1 MSVTLSLPN
10 LPPAVARYTLFELTE
25 GLPPPVTDMPEE
37 RAARDEAAIAAVA
50 DLRPANAFEA
60 RLAVRAVAADAQA
73 MQCLRFAG
81 QPGQPPEKAHGLRA
95 QALAMMRASQGA
107 LRSLQGIQAAR
118 AKAAA
123 APALGEARE
132 PADPPPVDVAAEAD
146 RFAQRHRR
154 QAALIRRLGHMPDGA
169 GHDALPPAL
178 VQAIVTG
185 TSPNLRALD
194 RMSRHLQAEA
204 A

>member
-1 MSVTLSLPN
+1 MSVTQSLPN

-50 DLRPANAFEA
+50 DLRPENAFEA
-60 RLAVRAVAADAQA
+60 RLAVRAVVADAQA
-73 MQCLRFAG
+73 MQCLRFVG

-107 LRSLQGIQAAR
+107 LRSLQGLQAAR

-123 APALGEARE
+123 E

-154 QAALIRRLGHMPDGA
+154 QAALIRRLGHAPDGV
-169 GHDALPPAL
+169 GHDALSPAL

-194 RMSRHLQAEA
+194 RMSRHVQAEA

>member
-1 MSVTLSLPN
+1 MSVTQSLPN

-50 DLRPANAFEA
+50 DLRPENAFEA
-60 RLAVRAVAADAQA
+60 RLAVRAVVADAQA

-107 LRSLQGIQAAR
+107 LRSLQGLQAAR

-123 APALGEARE
+123 E

-154 QAALIRRLGHMPDGA
+154 QAALIRRLGHAPDGV
-169 GHDALPPAL
+169 GHDALSPAL

-194 RMSRHLQAEA
+194 RMSRHVQAEA

>member
-1 MSVTLSLPN
+1 MSVTQSLPN

-50 DLRPANAFEA
+50 DLRPENAFEA
-60 RLAVRAVAADAQA
+60 RLAVRAVVADAQA

-107 LRSLQGIQAAR
+107 LRSLQGLQAAR

-123 APALGEARE
+123 E
-132 PADPPPVDVAAEAD
+132 PAYPPPVDVAAEAD

-154 QAALIRRLGHMPDGA
+154 QAALIRRLGHAPDGV
-169 GHDALPPAL
+169 GHDALSPAL

>member
-1 MSVTLSLPN
+1 
-10 LPPAVARYTLFELTE
+10 
-25 GLPPPVTDMPEE
+25 
-37 RAARDEAAIAAVA
+37 
-50 DLRPANAFEA
+50 
-60 RLAVRAVAADAQA
+60 
-73 MQCLRFAG
+73 
-81 QPGQPPEKAHGLRA
+81 
-95 QALAMMRASQGA
+95 MMRASQGA
-107 LRSLQGIQAAR
+107 LRSLQGLQAAR

-123 APALGEARE
+123 E

-154 QAALIRRLGHMPDGA
+154 QAALIRRLGHAPDGV
-169 GHDALPPAL
+169 GHDALSPAL

>member
-1 MSVTLSLPN
+1 MSVTQSLPN

-50 DLRPANAFEA
+50 DLRPENAFEA

-107 LRSLQGIQAAR
+107 LRSLQGLQAAR

-123 APALGEARE
+123 E

-154 QAALIRRLGHMPDGA
+154 QAALIRRLGHVPDGV
-169 GHDALPPAL
+169 GHDALSPAL

>member
-1 MSVTLSLPN
+1 MSVTQSLPN

-50 DLRPANAFEA
+50 DLRPENAFEA
-60 RLAVRAVAADAQA
+60 RLAVRAVVADAQA
-73 MQCLRFAG
+73 IQCLRFAG

-107 LRSLQGIQAAR
+107 LRSLQGLQAAR

-123 APALGEARE
+123 E

-154 QAALIRRLGHMPDGA
+154 QAALIRRLGHAPDGV
-169 GHDALPPAL
+169 GHDALSPAL

-194 RMSRHLQAEA
+194 RMSRHLRAEA

>member
-1 MSVTLSLPN
+1 MSVTQSLPN
-10 LPPAVARYTLFELTE
+10 LSPAVARYTLFELTE
-25 GLPPPVTDMPEE
+25 GLPPPVTNMPEE

-60 RLAVRAVAADAQA
+60 RLAVRAVATDAQA

-95 QALAMMRASQGA
+95 QALSMMRASQGA
-107 LRSLQGIQAAR
+107 LRSLQGLQAAR
-118 AKAAA
+118 VKAAA

-154 QAALIRRLGHMPDGA
+154 QAALIRRLGRMPEGSGRDT
-169 GHDALPPAL
+169 LSPAL

-194 RMSRHLQAEA
+194 RLSPPQAEA

>member
-1 MSVTLSLPN
+1 MSVTQSLPN

-50 DLRPANAFEA
+50 DLRPENAFEA

-107 LRSLQGIQAAR
+107 LRSLQGLQAAR

-123 APALGEARE
+123 E

-154 QAALIRRLGHMPDGA
+154 QAALIRRLGHAPDGV
-169 GHDALPPAL
+169 GHDALSPAL

>member
-1 MSVTLSLPN
+1 MSVTQSLPN

-50 DLRPANAFEA
+50 DLRPENAFEA
-60 RLAVRAVAADAQA
+60 RLAVRAVVADAQA

-107 LRSLQGIQAAR
+107 LRSLQGLQAAR

-123 APALGEARE
+123 E

-154 QAALIRRLGHMPDGA
+154 QAALIRRLGHAPDGV
-169 GHDALPPAL
+169 GHDALSPAL

>member
-1 MSVTLSLPN
+1 MSVTQSLPN

-50 DLRPANAFEA
+50 DLRPENAFEA

-107 LRSLQGIQAAR
+107 LRSLQGLQAAR

-123 APALGEARE
+123 E

-154 QAALIRRLGHMPDGA
+154 QAALIRRLGHAPDGV
-169 GHDALPPAL
+169 GHDALSPAL

-194 RMSRHLQAEA
+194 RMSRHVQAEA

>member
-1 MSVTLSLPN
+1 MSVTQSLPN

-50 DLRPANAFEA
+50 DLRPENAFEA
-60 RLAVRAVAADAQA
+60 RLAVRAVVADAQA

-107 LRSLQGIQAAR
+107 LRSLQGLQAAR

-123 APALGEARE
+123 E

-154 QAALIRRLGHMPDGA
+154 QAALIRRLGHAHDGV
-169 GHDALPPAL
+169 GHDALSPAL

>member
-1 MSVTLSLPN
+1 MSVTQSLPN

-50 DLRPANAFEA
+50 DLRPENAFEA
-60 RLAVRAVAADAQA
+60 RLAVRAVVADAQA

-81 QPGQPPEKAHGLRA
+81 QPGQPQEKAHGLRA

-107 LRSLQGIQAAR
+107 LRSLQGLQAAR

-123 APALGEARE
+123 E

-154 QAALIRRLGHMPDGA
+154 QAALIRRLGHAPDGV
-169 GHDALPPAL
+169 GHDALSPAL

>member
-1 MSVTLSLPN
+1 MSVTQSLPN

-107 LRSLQGIQAAR
+107 LRSLQGLQAAR

-123 APALGEARE
+123 E

-154 QAALIRRLGHMPDGA
+154 QAALIRRLGHAPDGV
-169 GHDALPPAL
+169 GHDALSPAL